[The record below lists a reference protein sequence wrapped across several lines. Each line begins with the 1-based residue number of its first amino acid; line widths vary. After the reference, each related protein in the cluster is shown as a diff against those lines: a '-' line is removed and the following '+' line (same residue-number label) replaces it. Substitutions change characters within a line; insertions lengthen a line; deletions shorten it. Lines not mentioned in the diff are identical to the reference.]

1 MSTLAAKFKAMQK
14 AQKKEVDREAI
25 QLMTLKELED
35 EKIMFGEAKKGLTY
49 AEAFKDT
56 TWVEFIL
63 SRFENSGKSDHMM
76 FIRYVELRMAEMAKE
91 ESHTSLKKKESSSKG
106 SEEIKGNTK
115 SMPPI
120 PQDVWEELQEVPMME
135 PGVILM
141 PQVQEEMQDLRQ
153 ANQNLHNRVGHV
165 EMMVQEVLEHMRKLI
180 VKQEN

>member
-1 MSTLAAKFKAMQK
+1 
-14 AQKKEVDREAI
+14 
-25 QLMTLKELED
+25 
-35 EKIMFGEAKKGLTY
+35 
-49 AEAFKDT
+49 
-56 TWVEFIL
+56 
-63 SRFENSGKSDHMM
+63 MM

-91 ESHTSLKKKESSSKG
+91 EAHTSLKKKESSSKG
-106 SEEIKGNTK
+106 SEETKGNTK

-141 PQVQEEMQDLRQ
+141 PQVQEEMHDLRQ